1 MRAKEY
7 FDVIVKKIE
16 GIEEKQVE
24 QTVIQVKQQVIL
36 DEHIRRTVANENGL
50 EVQREILELLKD
62 EFKAHS
68 RDAVKW
74 SVLGKIVTWAG
85 AGVGL
90 LTGVLKLMG
99 KI

>member
-7 FDVIVKKIE
+7 FDLIVSKI
-16 GIEEKQVE
+16 GSVEKTQTE
-24 QTVIQVKQQVIL
+24 QALVQVKQQVIL
-36 DEHIRRTVANENGL
+36 DEHIRRTEANEAGL
-50 EVQREILELLKD
+50 KVQEEILELLKE

-74 SVLGKIVTWAG
+74 SFLGKLLTYTS
-85 AGVGL
+85 VGL
-90 LTGVLKLMG
+90 GALTGVLKLMG

>member
-7 FDVIVKKIE
+7 FDLIVGKMGEIE
-16 GIEEKQVE
+16 K
-24 QTVIQVKQQVIL
+24 TQVKQQAIL
-36 DEHIRRTVANENGL
+36 DEHIRRTIANEDGL
-50 EVQREILELLKD
+50 KVQKEILELLKK
-62 EFKAHS
+62 EFQEHS

-74 SVLGKIVTWAG
+74 SFLGKLLTYVSVGT
-85 AGVGL
+85 GL